1 MKDFRDLKAFFRT
14 TLVLLIV
21 PSCTATQKPPVT
33 RTIIVDPVIKKAS
46 PLAKK
51 YSRVL
56 DIPIDSIHNE
66 KLYAFVDEWLGTPY
80 RYGGEDT
87 SAIDCSYFAQ
97 KLYHSVYSTLLPRT
111 AGSQF
116 KSNEIYLFKGRQY
129 IKEGDLLFF
138 KLPGS
143 RRVDHVGVYLKN
155 NRFVHSTARKS
166 VKGKNGVQISL
177 LNDPYWD
184 RIFAAAGKVKRN

>member
-1 MKDFRDLKAFFRT
+1 MIYLEDLNISVKVIIWFLA
-14 TLVLLIV
+14 L
-21 PSCTATQKPPVT
+21 SACTTQKPTVT

-46 PLAKK
+46 PLTKK
-51 YSRVL
+51 YSQVL
-56 DIPIDSIHNE
+56 DVPTDSIQNE
-66 KLYAFVDEWLGTPY
+66 KLYAFVDEWLDTPY

-97 KLYHSVYSTLLPRT
+97 KLYHSVYNTLLPRT

-143 RRVDHVGVYLKN
+143 RRVDHVGIYLKN

-166 VKGKNGVQISL
+166 AKGQNGVQVSL
-177 LNDPYWD
+177 LSDPYWD
-184 RIFAAAGKVKRN
+184 DLFAAAGKVKRK

>member
-1 MKDFRDLKAFFRT
+1 MRNGELLELSVKIILLM
-14 TLVLLIV
+14 TL
-21 PSCTATQKPPVT
+21 SACTAQKPTVT
-33 RTIIVDPVIKKAS
+33 RTIIVDPVVKKAS
-46 PLAKK
+46 PMAKK

-56 DIPIDSIHNE
+56 DVPKDSIHNE

-97 KLYHSVYSTLLPRT
+97 KLYHSVYYTLLPRT

-116 KSNEIYLFKGRQY
+116 KSNDIYLFKGRQY

-155 NRFVHSTARKS
+155 NRFVHSTSRKS
-166 VKGKNGVQISL
+166 DEGKNGVQISL
-177 LNDPYWD
+177 LDDPYWD
-184 RIFAAAGKVKRN
+184 NIFAAAGKVKRN